1 MSALL
6 TLDAVSL
13 SSPDGRLL
21 FSDLSL
27 ALGRERVGLV
37 GRNGSGKSTLLRAI
51 AGQAKLASG
60 SISVTGKIGVLR
72 QLVGNPEGSALD
84 LLGMAEGMAVLS
96 RIGRGEGTADD
107 FAAADWSLA
116 ARLDEAL
123 NAVGLGSID
132 LERALSTFSGGERM
146 RLALAKLVLEQADL
160 ILLDEPTNDLDVDGK
175 AAIAAMLAAWRGGAL
190 LASHDRVLLEQM
202 DRIVEISPVGVRVV
216 GGGWSTYEAV
226 RDATRERA
234 EQTAQRAEADLR
246 LANKAAQSA
255 REQQARRDSGGRAY
269 SASGSAPRISI
280 GLAKRR
286 AEATVGRSAHVAA
299 RLINEASDARDNA
312 QAALERVTPL
322 SFSLPPSGL
331 TRNRTVLSIERVALS
346 IDGRRLFG
354 PLSVT
359 ITGPERIAVSG
370 PNGAGKSS
378 LLKIIAG
385 LLPPTEGEARALVRH
400 AYLDQQVSLL
410 RDDWSLMDNIR
421 HLQPLLSDNDAHR
434 LLAQFAFRNRDALRT
449 AGSLSGGE
457 RLRAGLACV
466 VGTVAPPQL
475 LLLDEPTNHLD
486 IASIEALESAL
497 IEFDG
502 GLVVVSHDQAFLRR
516 IGVDSELCLGNLEN
530 TS

>member
-60 SISVTGKIGVLR
+60 SISVTGKVGLLR
-72 QLVGNPEGSALD
+72 QLVGNPEGSAVD
-84 LLGMAEGMAVLS
+84 LLGVAKEMTVLS
-96 RIGRGEGTADD
+96 RIERGEGTADD
-107 FAAADWSLA
+107 FADADWSLA
-116 ARLDEAL
+116 ARLDDAL
-123 NAVGLGSID
+123 NAVGLGPVHLD
-132 LERALSTFSGGERM
+132 RALTTFSGGERM
-146 RLALAKLVLEQADL
+146 RLALARLLLEQADL
-160 ILLDEPTNDLDVDGK
+160 ILLDEPTNDLDASGK

-190 LASHDRVLLEQM
+190 VASHDRALLEQM
-202 DRIVEISPVGVRVV
+202 DRIVEISPIGIRVV
-216 GGGWSTYEAV
+216 GGGWCTYEAV

-234 EQTAQRAEADLR
+234 EQAAQRAEADLR

-255 REQQARRDSGGRAY
+255 RERQARRDSGGRAY
-269 SASGSAPRISI
+269 ATSGSAPRISM

-286 AEATVGRSAHVAA
+286 AEATAGRSAHLAA
-299 RLINEASDARDNA
+299 RLIDEASDARDNA
-312 QAALERVTPL
+312 HAALERVTPL

-331 TRNRTVLSIERVALS
+331 ATGRTVLSMERVTLS
-346 IDGRRLFG
+346 IDGRRLIG
-354 PLSVT
+354 PLSLT
-359 ITGPERIAVSG
+359 MTGPERIAVSG

-378 LLKIIAG
+378 LLKIIAS
-385 LLPPTEGEARALVRH
+385 LVPPTEGEARVLVPH
-400 AYLDQQVSLL
+400 AYLDQQVSML

-457 RLRAGLACV
+457 RLRVGLACV
-466 VGTVAPPQL
+466 MGTAAPPQL

-497 IEFDG
+497 IEYDG
-502 GLVVVSHDQAFLRR
+502 ALVVVSHDQAFLKR
-516 IGVDSELCLGNLEN
+516 IGVDAELRLEQSN
-530 TS
+530 NIV